1 MTKRYVAYRQSPYPW
16 EVQFAAIEPRSL
28 IAPFY
33 ASNDQNAAIFALALW
48 ADWFGEAAFLWDN
61 TEGKWIASKT
71 TTSPGAEKAVSPM
84 REA

>member
-1 MTKRYVAYRQSPYPW
+1 MTERFVAYRLSPYPW
-16 EVQFAAIEPRSL
+16 EVQFAATEPRSL

-48 ADWFGEAAFLWDN
+48 ADWFGEPAFLWDSV
-61 TEGKWIASKT
+61 EGKWIASKAQR
-71 TTSPGAEKAVSPM
+71 SPGVSKVIRPM